1 MTRKER
7 IRLDIIMKEQ
17 QIANLR
23 NQSKNSPRLFELTIA
38 RINRDIK
45 KLQEELAD
53 E

>member
-7 IRLDIIMKEQ
+7 IKQDIFLKTI
-17 QIANLR
+17 QIENLR